1 MPQYSEYRWRYHN
14 ATGHTVTVGM
24 RVVRADGSVVAGT
37 MHSVAPGLHVADSLQ
52 FVIPDDDP
60 NLTPEFVIFEGGCQS
75 ADEESRESRAV
86 GKIIEALHE
95 EDLIGA
101 YGDA

>member
-1 MPQYSEYRWRYHN
+1 MAQYNEFRWRYHN
-14 ATGHTVTVGM
+14 ATSHTVTVG
-24 RVVRADGSVVAGT
+24 VRIINPGGTVLAGR
-37 MHSVAPGLHVADSLQ
+37 MHTVAPGLHVNDWLQ
-52 FVIPDDDP
+52 FQLPNDDEVI
-60 NLTPEFVIFEGGCQS
+60 PEFVIFEGPCQS
-75 ADEESRESRAV
+75 VDEESRESRAV